1 MEFVVIV
8 LGVIL
13 LRHAGTVAAVQRD
26 GWFDRWL
33 AAVRSSFAD
42 GRWPWLVLMAAI
54 LLPSM
59 IVLLIDNLLDE
70 RWYGLSWFV
79 FNLLI
84 FLYALGR
91 GDLDGQI
98 EACLTDLERDDMQ
111 AAYHHAAA
119 FNINHHE
126 GLADSRAALHREM
139 LVSISYGYFE
149 RYFAVIFWYAVL
161 GAGGALLYRLSLL
174 YRDRSLEYQWQHS
187 VAERCLRLLD
197 WLPLRLSGL
206 TLSIMGNFAHCFD
219 LWLTQLFNR
228 EKSSVEMM
236 GLYVS
241 SALDI
246 QLDEE
251 EDAAFFAKEVR
262 SLRRLLNRAL
272 IGLGVFL
279 SLVVLMT

>member
-33 AAVRSSFAD
+33 AAVRSGFS
-42 GRWPWLVLMAAI
+42 GGGWPWVVLIATI
-54 LLPSM
+54 VLPSM
-59 IVLLIDNLLDE
+59 VVLLIDCLLAG
-70 RWYGLSWFV
+70 RWYGLGWFA

-91 GDLDGQI
+91 GNLDAQI
-98 EACLTDLERDDMQ
+98 EACLADLERDDLQ

-126 GLADSRAALHREM
+126 GLADSQAALHREM
-139 LVSISYGYFE
+139 LTSISYGYFE

-174 YRDRSLEYQWQHS
+174 YRDRSLEHQWQHA
-187 VAERCLRLLD
+187 VAERWLRWLD

-206 TLSIMGNFAHCFD
+206 TLAVVGNFARCFD

-228 EKSSVEMM
+228 ESSSVEMM
-236 GLYVS
+236 GLYVG

-272 IGLGVFL
+272 IGLGVLL